1 MTAATS
7 SEERPESAREPVAG
21 RIAAGFYSNPLL
33 LALTLLILS
42 MAGLAAL
49 GELPRLEDPRITQR
63 FARIATLLPGATAER
78 VEALVTEPLEDL
90 LDEIDEIKDVTSTS
104 RANVSSILVE
114 LDDSVTRSTNQDIF
128 AEIRAK
134 LRDAASVL
142 PAEATAPVLDD
153 KRGAVGYGAVVAIRW
168 ADGHPEEQDL
178 GILGRTAERLADRLR
193 LLPGTELVRF
203 YGAPEEEINVL
214 VDPQAIAAAG
224 LSVAEVAQRIDR
236 ADAKSA
242 AGSLRSERREL
253 ALELSGELDGVERIA
268 RIPLRDDGNAGVLTV
283 GEVASIAQGWRTPE
297 RNIALYQGQRSVL
310 VAARPVVTER
320 IDLWGEQARET
331 VSALRAELGTQFE
344 IDLVFDQ
351 SEYVDD
357 RLSMLSSN
365 LFMGATVIMLIVLL
379 LMGWRAAI
387 IVGLALPLSSAIAM
401 FGLAT
406 AGLQL
411 HQMTIF
417 GLLIAIGLLI
427 DNAIVVTDDVQRRL
441 SEHGD
446 RPRAAADAVNHLLT
460 PLFTSTFT
468 TVLGFMPIFLLKGNI
483 GDFVGPIAV
492 SVIIA
497 LVASFA
503 LSISVIPALAARYL
517 GTTPSGA
524 RVSWW
529 KAGLQLRPMSAPYR
543 KLLGAAL
550 AMPRRTILV
559 TASVALCGFVAA
571 SQLGLQFFPGADRDQ
586 FEIEVWL
593 SPDTSVNAT
602 LKSTRAIEASVREEA
617 GIAQIDWVIGA
628 SFPVVYYNAVENQDD
643 TPSYAHGIVTATSV
657 AEAAALVPRL
667 QRKLSE
673 AFIDARIVVSAFG
686 QGPPIDAPVAF
697 ELYGPSPDELARY
710 GAEVRRAMHEVPGL
724 LHSSASVEGGQPKLR
739 LDVNEYAAH
748 LSGLTLDDISGQ
760 LQASLDGGVGGS
772 VLRDTESLA
781 VRVRMAD
788 AVRGSVREIADLRLL
803 STRGTNAGE
812 WIPTSALGELTLVP
826 EKSGVSRRNG
836 ERVNNIYG
844 YTADGVLPI
853 EVTREILQ
861 RLDEEGFTLP
871 PGYRLQV
878 AGESESQAEAVG
890 SLAAYAPL
898 LGVAMA
904 TTIILSFSS
913 LLLGAVIGAV
923 AFLSVG
929 LGMLS
934 LYLAGYPLG
943 FNPLI
948 GSAGLIGVAING
960 SIVVLAA
967 ILANPKARAGEH
979 AAMVDEVVHSTRH
992 LVATSL
998 TTTAGFGPLLI
1009 SGGNFWPPLAVVIA
1023 GGVALS
1029 LMLSIGFTPACY
1041 AWLTRRAARASAK
1054 LPRHAPPVG
1063 DSPEPLGG
1071 AA

>member
-1 MTAATS
+1 MTTTAP
-7 SEERPESAREPVAG
+7 RPAREPVAG
-21 RIAAGFYSNPLL
+21 RIAAGFYNNPLL
-33 LALTLLILS
+33 RGLTLLIVS

-63 FARIATLLPGATAER
+63 FARISTLLPGATAER

-142 PAEATAPVLDD
+142 PAQATAPVLDD
-153 KRGAVGYGAVVAIRW
+153 KRGAVGYGVVVAVRW
-168 ADGHPEEQDL
+168 AQGHPEAEDL
-178 GILGRTAERLADRLR
+178 GILGRTAQRLADRLR

-203 YGAPEEEINVL
+203 YGAPDEEITVL
-214 VDPQAIAAAG
+214 VDPQAIAASG
-224 LSVAEVAQRIDR
+224 LSVAEVAQRIDQ

-242 AGSLRSERREL
+242 AGRLRSDQREL
-253 ALELSGELDGVERIA
+253 ALELAGELDGVERIA

-283 GEVASIAQGWRTPE
+283 GEVATIAQGWRTPE
-297 RNIALYQGQRSVL
+297 RNIALYQGHRSVL

-331 VSALRAELGTQFE
+331 IATFRSELGTQFE

-357 RLSMLSSN
+357 RLSMLTSN
-365 LFMGATVIMLIVLL
+365 LFMGAAVIMVIVLL

-441 SEHGD
+441 YEHGD
-446 RPRAAADAVNHLLT
+446 RPRAAAEAVNHLLT

-497 LVASFA
+497 LAASFA
-503 LSISVIPALAARYL
+503 LSVSVIPALAARYL
-517 GTTPSGA
+517 GTTPTGEG
-524 RVSWW
+524 VSWW
-529 KAGLQLRPMSAPYR
+529 RAGLQLRPMSAPYR

-550 AMPRRTILV
+550 TAPRRTIAI
-559 TASVALCGFVAA
+559 TASIALGGFVAA

-586 FEIEVWL
+586 FEIEVWF

-602 LKSTRAIEASVREEA
+602 LAGTRAIEASMREEA

-643 TPSYAHGIVTATSV
+643 TPSYAHGIITAASV
-657 AEAAALVPRL
+657 ADAAALVPRL

-673 AFIDARIVVSAFG
+673 TFIDARIVVSAFG

-710 GAEVRRAMHEVPGL
+710 GAEVRRVMHDVPGV

-739 LDVNEYAAH
+739 LEVNEYAAH
-748 LSGLTLDDISGQ
+748 LSGLTLDDISAQ

-788 AVRGSVREIADLRLL
+788 AVRGSVQEIADLRLL
-803 STRGTNAGE
+803 SNRASNAASE

-844 YTADGVLPI
+844 YTAEGVLPI
-853 EVTREILQ
+853 EVTREILE
-861 RLDEEGFTLP
+861 RLDQQGFTLP

-923 AFLSVG
+923 ALLSVG

-967 ILANPKARAGEH
+967 ILANPRARAGENE
-979 AAMVDEVVHSTRH
+979 AMVDEVVHSTRH

-998 TTTAGFGPLLI
+998 TTTAGFGPLLL

-1041 AWLTRRAARASAK
+1041 ALLAERAARKSAAEASDTQQP
-1054 LPRHAPPVG
+1054 LPHTP
-1063 DSPEPLGG
+1063 DPLGG